1 MFGPSITIHRGS
13 PELLERLA
21 VMHKD
26 IWYLDHFDFYKI
38 LCPYKMEDHI
48 KKNPNTVFNKHE
60 FLFMEK
66 DPCDE
71 IILIDKGK
79 VKIGHYDENGKENV
93 ITFLGKGEILGHMAL
108 LGETKHRAFA
118 EVMEEGTQICK
129 MKVEKA
135 RELSREYVPF
145 ALEMN
150 RRIGNHI
157 RKLER
162 RIELLM
168 CKSIKTRI
176 AEFLHDLGKDYG
188 RPRDGGLWIT
198 HNLTQSDI
206 ALLVGTSRKSASL
219 ILNELEKDGMIEFD
233 RKHIFIIDPV
243 KLEQYVSD
251 QRALSA

>member
-1 MFGPSITIHRGS
+1 MKK
-13 PELLERLA
+13 E
-21 VMHKD
+21 
-26 IWYLDHFDFYKI
+26 IWFLDNFDFHKI
-38 LCPYKMEDHI
+38 LCPYKLEDHV
-48 KKNPNTVFNKHE
+48 KKIPNQIYGKHE

-66 DPCDE
+66 DPCKE

-79 VKIGHYDENGKENV
+79 VKVGHYDKSGNENV

-118 EVMEEGTQICK
+118 EVMEEGTQVCRMSIS
-129 MKVEKA
+129 KA
-135 RELSREYVPF
+135 QELTRDYVPF

-168 CKSIKTRI
+168 CKNVKARVI
-176 AEFLHDLGKDYG
+176 EFLYDLGKDYG
-188 RPRDGGLWIT
+188 RPRDGGIWIS

-206 ALLVGTSRKSASL
+206 AALLGTSRKSAS
-219 ILNELEKDGMIEFD
+219 IFLNELEEEGFIKFD
-233 RKHIFIIDPV
+233 RRHIFIVDT
-243 KLEQYVSD
+243 KLLNQLISD
-251 QRALSA
+251 QRALMS